1 MTERLLTHLL
11 TANTAVAPLAAA
23 PAWWAQHRELE
34 TAWSRPIERSIA
46 GGFAADRV
54 GWAFAGAYQAAL
66 RVLVPTLASHVVA
79 ALCVT
84 EAQGTAPRA
93 MQTTLSEDAQGA
105 LRLDGAKRWTTLGP
119 EGGLFLVAARDARV
133 HGERPAIRLVQVPA
147 HADGVQVQP
156 MPPTAFV
163 PEIPHAQLRFD
174 QVRVP
179 AEALL
184 PGDGY
189 TAYVKP
195 FRTIEDLHVHAAVL
209 AYLVRESR
217 RLAWPQAWTEQA
229 VSVLLG
235 FSAIADLDPTAATTH
250 LALAGAMTAGE
261 ELVQAGEVHW
271 SAGPDA
277 QAAARWQRDRKL
289 LGLAAQARM
298 QRRER
303 AWAQLGAGALRTE

>member
-1 MTERLLTHLL
+1 MNERLLTLLL
-11 TANTAVAPLAAA
+11 TADPAVAPLDAV

-34 TAWSRPIERSIA
+34 TTWPRPIERSIA

-54 GWAFAGAYQAAL
+54 GWAFATAYQAAL
-66 RVLVPTLASHVVA
+66 RTLVPTLPDRVVA

-93 MQTTLSEDAQGA
+93 MQTTLSEDAQGL

-119 EGGLFLVAARDARV
+119 DGGLFLVAARDAREQ
-133 HGERPAIRLVQVPA
+133 GARPVIRLVQVPA
-147 HADGVQVQP
+147 HSEGVQVQP

-174 QVRVP
+174 QVRV
-179 AEALL
+179 AADALL

-189 TAYVKP
+189 SGYVKP

-229 VSVLLG
+229 LSVLLG
-235 FSAIADLDPTAATTH
+235 FSAIADLDPAAATTH
-250 LALAGAMTAGE
+250 LALAGAMAAGE
-261 ELVQAGEVHW
+261 QRMQACEAFW
-271 SAGPDA
+271 NEGPDA
-277 QAAARWQRDRKL
+277 HAAARWQRDRKL
-289 LGLAAQARM
+289 LGLAAQTRTE
-298 QRRER
+298 RRER
-303 AWAQLGAGALRTE
+303 AWAQLGA